1 MLYKILDG
9 KINFRRLI
17 INIFIIII
25 IFLLDRISK
34 IYIIN
39 LAELNSSVDIYLT
52 SFLNLYLVWNS
63 GIAFGLLSFDQSFIY
78 NTITILILIIILII
92 LIIIIKSNNYKI
104 YFLSMIMGGAL
115 GNLFDRIY
123 YSAVPDFIDLHLNN
137 FHWFIF
143 NVADIFISIGVIC
156 LILDEIFIDKLNN
169 NEKS

>member
-92 LIIIIKSNNYKI
+92 LIIIIKSNNLYI
-104 YFLSMIMGGAL
+104 Q
-115 GNLFDRIY
+115 
-123 YSAVPDFIDLHLNN
+123 
-137 FHWFIF
+137 
-143 NVADIFISIGVIC
+143 NVY
-156 LILDEIFIDKLNN
+156 N
-169 NEKS
+169 